1 MLCFSFSGLKH
12 IRGKL
17 YEDYPDLPLA
27 LATGSSFGAADS
39 VIAPAS
45 SRKKASSDEDAFE
58 MSCKECGLVKQNIKG
73 LKMHIKLLHL
83 KSGKFQC
90 AR

>member
-1 MLCFSFSGLKH
+1 M
-12 IRGKL
+12 
-17 YEDYPDLPLA
+17 YEDYPDLPVA
-27 LATGSSFGAADS
+27 PAAGSSFGAVDS
-39 VIAPAS
+39 FTASAS
-45 SRKKASSDEDAFE
+45 SRKKGSADEDAFE